1 MGDMTDSDDLPPTAS
16 EKLSAIVAARK
27 RAAQGADSRTAPGDR
42 RTERAAAA
50 RSASKSKPA
59 LRK

>member
-1 MGDMTDSDDLPPTAS
+1 MSDPEDRPATAA

-27 RAAQGADSRTAPGDR
+27 GAAQQKGSRTSPADR
-42 RTERAAAA
+42 QAERAAAA

-59 LRK
+59 PRK